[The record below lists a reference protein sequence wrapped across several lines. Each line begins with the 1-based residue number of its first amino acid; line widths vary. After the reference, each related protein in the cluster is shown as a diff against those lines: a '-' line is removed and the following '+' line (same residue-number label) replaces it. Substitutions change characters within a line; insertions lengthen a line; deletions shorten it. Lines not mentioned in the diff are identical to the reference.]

1 MKYNEQ
7 PIKLKLVVK
16 FTIALIFLSVFHVFS
31 QQKKFTGNPDTAFK
45 VARELAFNKHRK
57 QAQDTLLLI
66 LTKYPNYNDIRAFLA
81 STYSW
86 DGNYNKAR
94 KEFMN
99 VLNKD
104 PKRKTTWIAAINNE
118 LWSESP
124 FKALELTTSALKHF
138 PNNEE
143 ILLLKA
149 KAQQN
154 GKNPEDAL
162 ETVQEVLLNSPKN
175 SKAIEYKKGLID
187 ALSYNTIGLK
197 SSVDLYSDVFDP
209 MQLHT
214 LKYSRQTKY
223 GSIIVKMNF
232 NRRFQENGVQFEVDL
247 YPRIA
252 NGLYA
257 YVNLGF
263 ANTFLFPDVR
273 YGAELYKSLPK
284 SFEISAG
291 FRALKYS
298 STTTIYT
305 GSIAWYTG
313 NSYWAFRTYITP
325 NNSGS
330 SKSGILNYRKYRN
343 DANNYFSVS
352 VGMGYSPEIDRFNF
366 NGNENAIV
374 KLNSQKFGG
383 GYYFSSKNN
392 KNLWGS
398 TLGITHQEIS
408 FDPGNYF
415 WIYSLS
421 ISWEVKFR

>member
-1 MKYNEQ
+1 M
-7 PIKLKLVVK
+7 LK
-16 FTIALIFLSVFHVFS
+16 TNLIFYIVVIFISVNVFG
-31 QQKKFTGNPDTAFK
+31 QQKVFNGNPDAAFE

-57 QAQDTLLLI
+57 QAQDSLLFI
-66 LTKYPNYNDIRAFLA
+66 LTKYPNYHDIRSFLA

-86 DGNYNKAR
+86 DGNYKKAR
-94 KEFMN
+94 IEFMF
-99 VLNKD
+99 VLNRD
-104 PKRKTTWIAAINNE
+104 PKRKTTWVAAINNE

-162 ETVQEVLLNSPKN
+162 ATVEQVIALNPGNQKALDYKN
-175 SKAIEYKKGLID
+175 SLVN
-187 ALSYNTIGLK
+187 ALSFNTIGLRAA
-197 SSVDLYSDVFDP
+197 VDLYSEVFDP

-223 GSIIVKMNF
+223 GSFIAKVNF
-232 NRRFQENGVQFEVDL
+232 SRRFQENGMQFELDL
-247 YPRIA
+247 YPKIA

-257 YVNLGF
+257 YLNVGF
-263 ANTFLFPDVR
+263 ANTFLFPDFR

-305 GSIAWYTG
+305 GSIGWYTG

-325 NNSGS
+325 NDNGV
-330 SKSGILNYRKYRN
+330 SKSGTLNYRKYRK
-343 DANNYFSVS
+343 DADNYFSVAF
-352 VGMGYSPEIDRFNF
+352 GMGYSPEIDRFNF
-366 NGNENAIV
+366 GGNENVIINLQSQN
-374 KLNSQKFGG
+374 LNS
-383 GYYFSSKNN
+383 GYYFTSKNN
-392 KNLWGS
+392 KNLWG
-398 TLGITHQEIS
+398 TRFEVIHQEIT

-415 WIYSLS
+415 WIYSFVV
-421 ISWEVKFR
+421 SWEVKFR